1 MTTTDDPRDTGAPY
15 DAELMAASTDLG
27 AALRELIEASV
38 VSTVP
43 AEEIAAAADLVRRAT
58 ARVGESRRAAAQ
70 LPALDDPSVGR
81 RVFNPVVGIGNAIA
95 PPLLVRREEGGVV
108 AEITLGVA
116 YEGPPSYVH
125 GGMSALFMDQLLGS
139 AAGAAGLWGMTAH
152 LELDYRGPL
161 PLQTPLVLRAWVDSN
176 EGRKSVIAGTI
187 ALAAEPDRPLVEA
200 RGIFVMP
207 RPEKV
212 QAYFG
217 AITDAAGKHTPPRR
231 PGDATSVQWS

>member
-1 MTTTDDPRDTGAPY
+1 MT
-15 DAELMAASTDLG
+15 ASTDLG

-43 AEEIAAAADLVRRAT
+43 AAEIAAAAELVREAT
-58 ARVGESRRAAAQ
+58 ARISTSRRPAAQ
-70 LPALDDPSVGR
+70 LPVLDDPSVGR

-95 PPLLVRREEGGVV
+95 PPLLVRREGNGVA
-108 AEITLGVA
+108 AEVTLGVA

-161 PLQTPLVLRAWVDSN
+161 PLETPLVLRAWVDSN

-187 ALAAEPDRPLVEA
+187 ALASAPDKPLVEA

-207 RPEKV
+207 RPEKA

-217 AITDAAGKHTPPRR
+217 SITDAAGKHTPPRR
-231 PGDATSVQWS
+231 PGDATAVQWS

>member
-1 MTTTDDPRDTGAPY
+1 MTTTEDPQESVAPY

-27 AALRELIEASV
+27 AALRELIEVSV
-38 VSTVP
+38 TTTTP
-43 AEEIAAAADLVRRAT
+43 AAEVAAAAELVRQAT
-58 ARVGESRRAAAQ
+58 ARIGVSRRPAAV
-70 LPALDDPSVGR
+70 LPVLDDPFSGR
-81 RVFNPVVGIGNAIA
+81 RVFNPVVGIGNALA
-95 PPLLVRREEGGVV
+95 PPLLVRRDGDGVV
-108 AEITLGVA
+108 AEATLGVA

-161 PLQTPLVLRAWVDSN
+161 PLETPLVFRAWVDST

-207 RPEKV
+207 RPEKA

-217 AITDAAGKHTPPRR
+217 AITDAAGRHAPPRR
-231 PGDATSVQWS
+231 PGDATSVPWS